1 MIQYRYAS
9 MILCSVGE
17 VIVFEHECYI
27 SALKHIRMLILSLI
41 LSRLND
47 LMISS
52 ERFNIQ
58 SEGSI
63 SQLWNTVG
71 R

>member
-1 MIQYRYAS
+1 MNMRINNSSNKFDTGHGPIKVKVTAS
-9 MILCSVGE
+9 LCL
-17 VIVFEHECYI
+17 F
-27 SALKHIRMLILSLI
+27 LLDF
-41 LSRLND
+41 LNC
-47 LMISS
+47 S

>member
-1 MIQYRYAS
+1 MGSELYIILGRYNWHV
-9 MILCSVGE
+9 CSYLW
-17 VIVFEHECYI
+17 H
-27 SALKHIRMLILSLI
+27 KHKLFI
-41 LSRLND
+41 LSRLSD
-47 LMISS
+47 YMACK